1 MKIIP
6 FCMIAVFLLLSGCSS
21 LNELDEILIL
31 SGIGIDEGE
40 DGGVKVI
47 LKATNPQAST
57 SGQESGGSNQ
67 APSYTFVSEGEDVI
81 GAFSNVNELLGRKP
95 FFAHI
100 SALVVGEDY
109 ARNQGIKELIDYMER
124 HYEIRDSYLLFIA
137 KGEKAETIMNL
148 FTPIENS
155 SVFTMERMVA
165 IPGGAHGMQDGIKL
179 EDFIK
184 WTYGDNRDPVALG
197 VEKVDKEV
205 QSTNAD
211 ILNNIEGNKNA
222 VRLTGLAAFQNNR
235 LKDWL
240 TPKETLSFSLLTSHT
255 RQTLPYSISC
265 NEGEGTIGFRLKEMK
280 KDFKPKLENGKLT
293 YVINLNA
300 QIVLEGF
307 TCPLKLSTN
316 QGVDEL
322 QELINNTLEKDLTSS
337 LEKAHELQLDYFGI
351 RNHLFR
357 NETKQWEKVKGEW
370 DELYKNMEI
379 QAHVKTYLESPG
391 ARVDNNEQ
399 TQ

>member
-1 MKIIP
+1 MRIIH
-6 FCMIAVFLLLSGCSS
+6 FCMVAVFILLSGCSAQ
-21 LNELDEILIL
+21 NELDELLIL

-40 DGGVKVI
+40 DGRVKVI
-47 LKATNPQAST
+47 LKATNPQANT
-57 SGQESGGSNQ
+57 SGQETGGSNQ
-67 APSYTFVSEGEDVI
+67 APSYTFVGEGEDVI

-100 SALVVGEDY
+100 AALVVGEEY
-109 ARNQGIKELIDYMER
+109 ARNHGIKELIDYMER
-124 HYEIRDSYLLFIA
+124 QYQIRDSYLLFIS
-137 KGEKAETIMNL
+137 KGEKAENIMNL

-155 SVFTMERMVA
+155 SVFTMEQMVA
-165 IPGGAHGMQDGIKL
+165 IPEGAKGMKDGIKL

-205 QSTNAD
+205 QSTNAE

-235 LKDWL
+235 LQDWL
-240 TPKETLSFSLLTSHT
+240 TPKDTLGYALIASHSGK
-255 RQTLPYSISC
+255 TLPYSISC

-280 KDFKPKLENGKLT
+280 KDFKPKLEDGNLT
-293 YVINLNA
+293 YVINLKA
-300 QIVLEGF
+300 QVVLEGF

-316 QGVDEL
+316 QGVEEL
-322 QELINNTLEKDLTSS
+322 QQLVNNNLEKDLTSS
-337 LEKAHELQLDYFGI
+337 LEKAQELQLDYFGI
-351 RNHLFR
+351 RNQLFR
-357 NETKQWEKVKGEW
+357 NETKQWEKVKNEW
-370 DELYKNMEI
+370 DELYENMEI

-391 ARVDNNEQ
+391 ARVDNNEK

>member
-1 MKIIP
+1 MRIIH
-6 FCMIAVFLLLSGCSS
+6 FCMIAVFLLLSGCSAQ
-21 LNELDEILIL
+21 NELDEILIL

-40 DGGVKVI
+40 HGGVKVI

-57 SGQESGGSNQ
+57 SGHESGGNNQ

-100 SALVVGEDY
+100 SALVVGEEY
-109 ARNQGIKELIDYMER
+109 ARNQGVKELIDYMER
-124 HYEIRDSYLLFIA
+124 HYEIRDSYLFFIA

-197 VEKVDKEV
+197 VEKVDKEIK
-205 QSTNAD
+205 STNVE

-240 TPKETLSFSLLTSHT
+240 TAKDTLGYALLASHT
-255 RQTLPYSISC
+255 SETLPYSIPC
-265 NEGEGTIGFRLKEMK
+265 NEGEGTVGFNLKEME
-280 KDFKPKLENGKLT
+280 KDFKPKIENGKLT
-293 YVINLNA
+293 YVINLKA
-300 QIVLEGF
+300 QIILEGF

-316 QGVDEL
+316 QGVDDL
-322 QELINNTLEKDLTSS
+322 QQLINKNLEKDLTSS
-337 LEKAHELQLDYFGI
+337 LKKAQELQLDYFGI
-351 RNHLFR
+351 RNQLFR
-357 NETKQWEKVKGEW
+357 NETKKWEKVQDKW
-370 DELYKNMEI
+370 DELYANMEI
-379 QAHVKTYLESPG
+379 QAHVNTYLESPG
-391 ARVDNNEQ
+391 ARVDNNEEKQ
-399 TQ
+399 